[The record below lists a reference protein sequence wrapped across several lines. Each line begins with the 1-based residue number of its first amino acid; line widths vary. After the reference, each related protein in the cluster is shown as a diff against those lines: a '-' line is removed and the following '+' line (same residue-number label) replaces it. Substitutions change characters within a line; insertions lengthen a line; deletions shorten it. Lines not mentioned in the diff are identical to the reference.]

1 MKKLIKK
8 ILRESVKELEEVS
21 DASYVKIS
29 ENARV
34 IMTNDDDINYK
45 PTPLDKQPTEWHKP
59 IGLWYAIGPSWVDWV
74 RDNMPKWE
82 TENVFEIEIDK
93 SKMLFLNSKEETD
106 AFAEKYLGLY
116 YNIPYINWKMVAQD
130 YGGIEIGDD
139 GLWGHF
145 THTWDI
151 PSGCLWGENM
161 ILKVKKL

>member
-1 MKKLIKK
+1 MKVSVRGANSTIFRKHLKWAAEFYGSKLMSKRMIDSLSITV
-8 ILRESVKELEEVS
+8 ILKENL
-21 DASYVKIS
+21 DDGNDGICSY
-29 ENARV
+29 EHH
-34 IMTNDDDINYK
+34 DDGIRY
-45 PTPLDKQPTEWHKP
+45 
-59 IGLWYAIGPSWVDWV
+59 
-74 RDNMPKWE
+74 
-82 TENVFEIEIDK
+82 FEIEIDK
-93 SKMLFLNSKEETD
+93 SKMLFLNSKDETD